1 MSKVCLNIPIYEKIG
16 LTSNSILE
24 QCMDLYRQGAIAP
37 ITPMTTF
44 DAIQI
49 GDGFKFLQKGQHIGK
64 IVASMPR
71 DPQEL
76 GVTAVKQELRLR
88 SEVSYLLVGG
98 LGGLGKSIATWMV
111 EHGARYLL
119 FLSRSAGKSD
129 TDQSFL
135 NELRAQGCS
144 AQAICGSVTC
154 LEDVERAIKSAVV
167 PVAGVMHMSMVLRVR
182 EWI

>member
-1 MSKVCLNIPIYEKIG
+1 
-16 LTSNSILE
+16 
-24 QCMDLYRQGAIAP
+24 MDLYRQGAIAP
-37 ITPMTTF
+37 IAPITTF

-64 IVASMPR
+64 IVASMPQ

-88 SEVSYLLVGG
+88 PEASYLLVGG

-111 EHGARYLL
+111 EHGARYLV

-129 TDQSFL
+129 TDHSFL
-135 NELRAQGCS
+135 NELRTQGCS
-144 AQAICGSVTC
+144 AQVICGSVTC
-154 LEDVERAIKSAVV
+154 LEDVEKAVNGAVV
-167 PVAGVMHMSMVLRVR
+167 PLAGVMHLSMVLEVR
-182 EWI
+182 DWK